1 MSYAPVQPGA
11 RSRAWLGRLPAWTGD
26 AIPVVVLAAG
36 IGLNAS
42 IARPWSPFT
51 VAFGLVAVAA
61 LLLRR
66 RAPRTVFGITGAAG
80 FAAVVAGDP
89 TTSSVVLAVLVGLYT
104 VDTRC
109 DRRWSLAAS
118 AVAFGGA
125 VLAEALTV
133 PQGNPLGLAIAP
145 AAVITALWVIGDN
158 LRVRRAYVAGLEERA
173 VWVDEQRAAE
183 ARRAAD
189 SERARI
195 ARELHDVV
203 SHHVAVMAVQ
213 AGAARMLNETVDQPT
228 RELLG
233 SIENSAHQAMSE
245 LRRLLG
251 VLRRE
256 HGVLEHGVLEDGVLD
271 VGVLDVGGPRS
282 PEPQPGLGQLG
293 QLIDRV
299 RQAGLP
305 VELTVTGEPHALPGW
320 VGLSAY
326 RIVQEALTNVLKH
339 AGPIATRVA
348 LSYAPAGVTL
358 AVINGPPPE
367 PPDRA
372 GQRPGHGLIGM
383 RERVAMAGGELRA
396 GPTDDGGFEVF
407 ARLPAG
413 LAPDHAPELA
423 GRP

>member
-1 MSYAPVQPGA
+1 MSQAPDQPGA
-11 RSRAWLGRLPAWTGD
+11 RSWAWLGRLPAWVGD

-42 IARPWSPFT
+42 IGRPWSLFT
-51 VAFGLVAVAA
+51 VAFGLVGVAA

-66 RAPRTVFGITGAAG
+66 RAPGPVFGITGVAA
-80 FAAVVAGDP
+80 FAVVVAGDP
-89 TTSSVVLAVLVGLYT
+89 IAASVVLAVLVALYT

-109 DRRWSLAAS
+109 SRRWSLAAS

-125 VLAEALTV
+125 VLAEALIV
-133 PQGNPLGLAIAP
+133 PRGNPLGMAIAP

-158 LRVRRAYVAGLEERA
+158 LRVRRAYVAGLEDRA

-183 ARRAAD
+183 ARRAAG

-203 SHHVAVMAVQ
+203 AHHVAVMAIQ

-256 HGVLEHGVLEDGVLD
+256 D
-271 VGVLDVGGPRS
+271 GGPRS
-282 PEPQPGLGQLG
+282 PEPQAGLSQLG
-293 QLIDRV
+293 QLIDQV
-299 RQAGLP
+299 GQAGLP
-305 VELTVTGEPHALPGW
+305 VELTVTGEPYALPGW
-320 VGLSAY
+320 VDLSAY

-339 AGPIATRVA
+339 AGPIATRVT
-348 LSYAPAGVTL
+348 LSYAPAEVTL
-358 AVINGPPPE
+358 AVINGPPPR

-383 RERVAMAGGELRA
+383 RERVAMVGGELRA
-396 GPTDDGGFEVF
+396 GPAADGGFEVL

-413 LAPDHAPELA
+413 LNAGRLPELA
-423 GRP
+423 AGRA

>member
-1 MSYAPVQPGA
+1 MSQAPDQPGA
-11 RSRAWLGRLPAWTGD
+11 RSWAWLGWLPAWVWD

-42 IARPWSPFT
+42 IVRPWSLFT
-51 VAFGLVAVAA
+51 VAFGLVGVAA

-66 RAPRTVFGITGAAG
+66 RAPRTVFGINGAAG
-80 FAAVVAGDP
+80 FAVVVAGDP
-89 TTSSVVLAVLVGLYT
+89 IATSAVLAVLVALYT

-109 DRRWSLAAS
+109 SRRWSLAAS
-118 AVAFGGA
+118 AVAFAGA

-133 PQGNPLGLAIAP
+133 PPGNPLGLAIAP

-158 LRVRRAYVAGLEERA
+158 LRVRRTYVAGLEERA

-203 SHHVAVMAVQ
+203 AHHVAVMAVQ
-213 AGAARMLNETVDQPT
+213 AGAARMLNETVDEPT

-256 HGVLEHGVLEDGVLD
+256 DGVPD
-271 VGVLDVGGPRS
+271 AGGPRS

-293 QLIDRV
+293 QLIDQV

-305 VELTVTGEPHALPGW
+305 VELTVAGEPHALPGW
-320 VGLSAY
+320 VDLSAY

-339 AGPIATRVA
+339 AGPIATRVT
-348 LSYAPAGVTL
+348 LSYAPAEVTL
-358 AVINGPPPE
+358 AVINRPPPE
-367 PPDRA
+367 PPGRT

-396 GPTDDGGFEVF
+396 GPTGDGGFEVF

-413 LAPDHAPELA
+413 LAADRQPELA
-423 GRP
+423 SDRLSELAAGRP